1 LLCDAHLLI
10 LRLRELSAD
19 LRYQALSSRMQPHDV
34 VDEDQDAGSGVG
46 SADADVVQAPG
57 HAQRD
62 GAGLIDAVGADAVVR
77 VPGFALGRAW

>member
-34 VDEDQDAGSGVG
+34 VDEDQDAGS
-46 SADADVVQAPG
+46 ADADVVQSAG
-57 HAQRD
+57 
-62 GAGLIDAVGADAVVR
+62 GAR
-77 VPGFALGRAW
+77 